1 MSGAEISVRY
11 EEVLESLQGC
21 WQNVK
26 EPTEFYMVQQMSVTR
41 FRQKTGEVM
50 EFSRVL
56 RPDSTNSG
64 VQWGLQGR
72 FIMQVDTAS
81 TENTLELSRI
91 NWLTPLEAHTQALSG
106 PREPGTAGVKGWQWQ
121 RVDPALTPFRG
132 FESNVASQQEVTPAP
147 AAAVPVQVPPRK
159 LETSCPS
166 RPAAPPTLSEKDR
179 VLSELQGCWKNY
191 LDGKEYYLVR
201 GVEVLR
207 LKVGVDSKPFRLH
220 WDHASS
226 RLWWGSTGRYS
237 LQPPLESP
245 LQLAVWES
253 SDGSGRGFTWER
265 AQEAEAQQCEQKLK
279 SQQQQQQQ
287 FQQQRQLQHQQ
298 QQQQFQQQQQ
308 QQQQELQQRVLQ
320 QQALQRQQAWAQ
332 QYQQQC
338 RWHPAQGSMNL
349 HSQMG
354 CNGCQTL
361 ASSWP
366 HQQMWYNYPV
376 MAVRYA
382 PY

>member
-1 MSGAEISVRY
+1 
-11 EEVLESLQGC
+11 
-21 WQNVK
+21 
-26 EPTEFYMVQQMSVTR
+26 
-41 FRQKTGEVM
+41 
-50 EFSRVL
+50 
-56 RPDSTNSG
+56 
-64 VQWGLQGR
+64 
-72 FIMQVDTAS
+72 MQVDTAA

-121 RVDPALTPFRG
+121 RVDPALTPFRD
-132 FESNVASQQEVTPAP
+132 SNVASQQEVTPAP
-147 AAAVPVQVPPRK
+147 AAAAAAIPVQVPPRT
-159 LETSCPS
+159 LETSCTS
-166 RPAAPPTLSEKDR
+166 RPAATPTLGQKDR
-179 VLSELQGCWKNY
+179 VLSELQGCWKNC

-201 GVEVLR
+201 GAEVLR

-265 AQEAEAQQCEQKLK
+265 AQETEAQQCEHKLK

-287 FQQQRQLQHQQ
+287 QQHFQQQQ
-298 QQQQFQQQQQ
+298 QQQQFQQQQR
-308 QQQQELQQRVLQ
+308 QQELQQRALQ
-320 QQALQRQQAWAQ
+320 QQALQRQQAWVQ
-332 QYQQQC
+332 QYQQQY
-338 RWHPAQGSMNL
+338 RHPAQGSMNL
-349 HSQMG
+349 QSPMG
-354 CNGCQTL
+354 CGCHAL
-361 ASSWP
+361 ASAWP
-366 HQQMWYNYPV
+366 HQQMWYNPV